1 MKNLAFLCIL
11 AITVSGCSS
20 LGLLSSFAGGGPSV
34 SASVQTGG
42 TSESNQALSQV
53 DNSATTNVESGRD
66 TITNNETSAVATSG
80 SVDSISVMNTDI
92 PFYVIVLIILG
103 WILPS
108 PAEMYREFLRI
119 ITFGRYK
126 G

>member
-1 MKNLAFLCIL
+1 MKKLAFLGIL
-11 AITVSGCSS
+11 AITVSGCST
-20 LGLLSSFAGGGPSV
+20 LGLLSSFTGGGPSV

-42 TSESNQALSQV
+42 TSSTNQALSQV
-53 DNSATTNVESGRD
+53 DSSSTTNVESGRD
-66 TITNNETSAVATSG
+66 TITNNETSAVAASG
-80 SVDSISVMNTDI
+80 SVDSISVMNQDI
-92 PFYVIVLIILG
+92 PFYIIVLIILG

>member
-1 MKNLAFLCIL
+1 MKKLAFLCIL
-11 AITVSGCSS
+11 AITISGCSS
-20 LGLLSSFAGGGPSV
+20 LGLLSAFTGGGPSV

-42 TSESNQALSQV
+42 TSNTNQALSQV
-53 DNSATTNVESGRD
+53 DSSTTSNVESGRD

-80 SVDSISVMNTDI
+80 SVDSISVMNQDI